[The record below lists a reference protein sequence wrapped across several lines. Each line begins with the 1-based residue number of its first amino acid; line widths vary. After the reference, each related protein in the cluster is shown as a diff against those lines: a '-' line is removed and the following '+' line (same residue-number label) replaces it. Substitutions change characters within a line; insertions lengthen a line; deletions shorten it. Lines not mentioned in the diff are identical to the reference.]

1 MGAAGDLLGVSIGML
16 ERHVGM
22 LIEKLV
28 ARISGEVER
37 MVGAE
42 IGAE

>member
-1 MGAAGDLLGVSIGML
+1 MGAAGDLLGVSTGMV
-16 ERHVGM
+16 ERDVGM

-28 ARISGEVER
+28 ARISGEVKR